1 MVEFDYQ
8 STSLRHEHHYKLNL
22 AKPVDN
28 ALCHKLLERVFL
40 TSIEARDS
48 VIETQLRNEENVGEI
63 LLPKQHDEWK
73 NSKFNGVSFTL
84 DSWVVSQAENGATSK
99 HEENRM
105 HISVQQTWKVPSK
118 GLLELDFHTAHPCKM
133 LVTHLVYNLNS
144 PKSKSEFLDLWTRC
158 SHTEGKNIWNAKVGG
173 RSITFHESLYYD
185 KQVLSMLPSSGILH
199 IDHIECVAVEST
211 KWMLRFP
218 IKFDDLK
225 NAEQRRNL
233 ACLTRRSKNIGAGEL
248 WLDIQIGD
256 KTLLQ
261 SEVAADS
268 WVPPRKGQLAFEII
282 VYVKDRPLSPDMFIR
297 ISEELSQ
304 QENEAGRQQL
314 LQAYLSEGRPLFTSE
329 MVAILME
336 MFRPGDSQWN
346 LFRSLCG
353 YTIDP
358 FNHIFTCFHL
368 LDKQK
373 QKLVRRWLEEGKK
386 F

>member
-1 MVEFDYQ
+1 MSSCRTERSPTFD
-8 STSLRHEHHYKLNL
+8 TSNLNLTTGTGRGRGAREIESIKKKSRSPFFGIRTWPPSVSKFIFTAELGPRFFLEIAPGSFGLRTFRNIALRHSERLL
-22 AKPVDN
+22 ATRSRRHSASAWSR
-28 ALCHKLLERVFL
+28 ALLRSKEKNPLRSSFDASTIRVGDSEGHER
-40 TSIEARDS
+40 
-48 VIETQLRNEENVGEI
+48 
-63 LLPKQHDEWK
+63 
-73 NSKFNGVSFTL
+73 
-84 DSWVVSQAENGATSK
+84 
-99 HEENRM
+99 
-105 HISVQQTWKVPSK
+105 
-118 GLLELDFHTAHPCKM
+118 
-133 LVTHLVYNLNS
+133 
-144 PKSKSEFLDLWTRC
+144 
-158 SHTEGKNIWNAKVGG
+158 
-173 RSITFHESLYYD
+173 TFHESLYYD